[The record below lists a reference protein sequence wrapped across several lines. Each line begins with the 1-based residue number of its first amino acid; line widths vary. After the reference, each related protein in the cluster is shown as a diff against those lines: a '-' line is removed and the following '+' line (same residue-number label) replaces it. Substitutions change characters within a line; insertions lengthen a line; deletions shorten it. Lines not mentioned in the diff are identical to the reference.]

1 MKRFNYDEPKKP
13 VPQTATKK
21 KAEHPGVQREHIL
34 MMAHI
39 WNHWVPVFD
48 PDITPEIASAV
59 WEHFVVSPTC
69 RSGDVITMRVLTSR
83 IWNSWVAL
91 N

>member
-21 KAEHPGVQREHIL
+21 KAEHQREHIL

-59 WEHFVVSPTC
+59 WEHFVASPTC